1 MSVGN
6 SNLSWFRTAYYRA
19 SCYNTR
25 TIYLAWQ
32 RCLDLTDYAFMMT
45 IAGQPFLTDFQ
56 TQQLISQ
63 FQQKTALNV
72 SQINSQQVYVLSR
85 ELSGTEHKKALDLFG
100 INEGID
106 LAAPQDNQIQVI
118 VGPRFGTISPWASK
132 ATDIFNNCEI
142 AINRVER
149 VIVYTLTIDIEA
161 ADKKLPT
168 AAEQLLFDRMTQ
180 SLVYDLN
187 DVNNLFDDQQPAS
200 LNHIDVIGQG
210 RTALE
215 SANTEFG
222 FALSVEDID
231 YLMNAYVN
239 ELKRNPTDVELMMF
253 AQANS
258 EHCRHKIFNAEWK
271 VDGAVQPKSLFQMI
285 KNTYKANPQGILS
298 AYKDNA
304 AVMAGSE
311 GLRFYPV
318 PENATDANSVHPY
331 DFHQEEIDILM
342 KVETHNHPT
351 AIAPYA
357 GAATGAGGEIRDE
370 GATGRGGKPKAGL
383 TGFHVSH
390 LHIPELAEK
399 WEQSGQL
406 STQDYGTPD
415 RMATSLEIMTEAPLG
430 SANFSNEFGRPN
442 LCGYF
447 RSFQLDTSA
456 AKDGSEMRGYHKP
469 IMLAGGYGNIKR
481 NLIEKNAIQQG
492 DLLIVLG
499 GPAMQIGLGGG
510 AASSVDSG
518 SLDEGLDFASV
529 QRDNAEMER
538 RCQEVM
544 DRCWALAGNGQSGN
558 DVDASNNGK
567 DGNPIVS
574 LHDVGAGGLSNAMPE
589 LVNDHEMGAVLNLRK
604 IPSLEAGMSPMAIW
618 SNEAQERYVLAIRP
632 ESKDQFDAICT
643 RERCPYAILG
653 EATEIRQLVV
663 NDDLLAEQPVDM
675 PMQVLLGGT
684 PQMQRSFSRQENE
697 LPPLEL
703 NNFNL
708 AESIKDVLRHP
719 TVASKS
725 FLISIGDRSITGMVV
740 RDQYVGRY
748 QVPVA
753 DCAVTA
759 SGLLAIEGQPMS
771 GEAMSVGERTPVAL
785 ISPKASARLAVGEAI
800 TNIAGARISQ
810 LSDITMSANWMAAC
824 GEDAEDAALFDAVYT
839 VGEELCPALGIAI
852 PVGKDSLSMR
862 ANWTD
867 STDEGSTD
875 KSVVSPMSLVITA
888 FAPVIDVAK
897 TLTPELINGD
907 SAFYRIDLSKGKLRL
922 GGSILAQTA
931 SQLGNECPDL
941 TQPSDLVDF
950 FNFIQAGNAQGVIS
964 AYHDIGDGGLLATI
978 AEMQFT
984 SRQGIKLSLDDKN
997 LLGQLFSEELGAVI
1011 QVLPENVA
1019 ALMQLAE
1026 EFNVSDMLSLVGQ
1039 STEEDS
1045 LIIQT
1050 PLHMGDDTL
1059 RFSRSEL
1066 QQEWSQ
1072 VSYQIARRRDNPA
1085 CVQQE
1090 YDLIA
1095 DASHKGL
1102 IAAPNFDLNQKV
1114 EEPYLASRDTKP
1126 RVAILREQGVN
1137 GQIEMAAGF
1146 TQAGFEAVDVHMSDL
1161 LNGRINLRDFD
1172 GLVACGG
1179 FSYGDV
1185 LGAGSGW
1192 ANSILFHDELRMQ
1205 FVRFFARPDTF
1216 SLGVCNG
1223 CQMMAQLKDLIP
1235 GADNFPR
1242 FIANKSARFEARTV
1256 NVKIERTK
1264 SIFFKGMQ
1272 DSILPIAV
1280 AHGEGYA
1287 TLNTTEIDGM
1297 AKHGQLAM
1305 RFVDSQ
1311 GHPTETYPLNPN
1323 GSLGGVT
1330 GLCST
1335 DGRVTLMMP
1344 HPERNLKAYNHSWKP
1359 EAWDEDGAWMRMFR
1373 NARAW
1378 LR

>member
-1 MSVGN
+1 
-6 SNLSWFRTAYYRA
+6 
-19 SCYNTR
+19 
-25 TIYLAWQ
+25 
-32 RCLDLTDYAFMMT
+32 MMT
-45 IAGQPFLTDFQ
+45 IAGLSFLTDFQ

-63 FQQKTALNV
+63 FQQKTELNIT
-72 SQINSQQVYVLSR
+72 QISTQQVYVLPTTLNSDD
-85 ELSGTEHKKALDLFG
+85 EKKALDLLG
-100 INEGID
+100 LAEKGSIN
-106 LAAPQDNQIQVI
+106 APADNERQVI
-118 VGPRFGTISPWASK
+118 VSPRFGTISPWASK

-142 AINRVER
+142 DVSRIER
-149 VIVYTLTIDIEA
+149 VIVYTLSTEA
-161 ADKKLPT
+161 GSSLPSQLPA

-180 SLVYDLN
+180 SLVYDL
-187 DVNNLFDDQQPAS
+187 DATSKLFDDHAPAP
-200 LNHIDVIGQG
+200 LNHVDVMGEG
-210 RTALE
+210 RSALE
-215 SANTEFG
+215 SANTQFG
-222 FALSVEDID
+222 FALSGEDID

-239 ELKRNPTDVELMMF
+239 ELGRNPTDVELMMF

-258 EHCRHKIFNAEWK
+258 EHCRHKIFNAQWTI
-271 VDGAVQPKSLFQMI
+271 DGEVQPKSLFQMI
-285 KNTYKANPQGILS
+285 KNTHQNNPQGILS

-304 AVMAGSE
+304 AVMEGAE
-311 GLRFYPV
+311 GLRFYPLPTDFTDV
-318 PENATDANSVHPY
+318 NATHQY
-331 DFHQEEIDILM
+331 GFHQENIDILM

-357 GAATGAGGEIRDE
+357 GAATGSGGEIRDE
-370 GATGRGGKPKAGL
+370 GATGRGGKPKAGMA
-383 TGFHVSH
+383 GFHVSH
-390 LHIPELAEK
+390 LHIPELPEK
-399 WEQSGQL
+399 WEQSGAVN
-406 STQDYGTPD
+406 TKDYGKPE
-415 RMATSLEIMTEAPLG
+415 RMASSLEIMTEAPLG

-481 NLIEKNAIQQG
+481 NLIEKNAIAEG

-518 SLDEGLDFASV
+518 ELDEGLDFASV

-538 RCQEVM
+538 RCQEVI
-544 DRCWALAGNGQSGN
+544 DRCWALAGADKDGN
-558 DVDASNNGK
+558 DNADN
-567 DGNPIVS
+567 NPIVS
-574 LHDVGAGGLSNAMPE
+574 IHDVGAGGLSNAMPE
-589 LVNDHEMGAVLNLRK
+589 LVNDHDMGAHLNLRK
-604 IPSLEAGMSPMAIW
+604 VPSLEAGMSPMAIW

-632 ESKDQFDAICT
+632 QSREQFDAICA

-653 EATEIRQLVV
+653 EATEVRQLIV
-663 NDDLLAEQPVDM
+663 DDALLPEQPVDM

-684 PQMQRSFSRQENE
+684 PKMQRSFSRE
-697 LPPLEL
+697 
-703 NNFNL
+703 
-708 AESIKDVLRHP
+708 ESSHPALDLSDVDIKTAVTDVLRHP

-759 SGLLAIEGQPMS
+759 SALLGLDGQPMT

-800 TNIAGARISQ
+800 TNIAGASVRQ

-824 GEDAEDAALFDAVYT
+824 GDDTEDAALFDAVHAI
-839 VGEELCPALGIAI
+839 GEELCPALGIAI

-862 ANWTD
+862 ANWSD
-867 STDEGSTD
+867 DAGD

-888 FAPVIDVAK
+888 FAPVSDVSR
-897 TLTPELINGD
+897 TLTPELVNGD
-907 SAFYRIDLSKGKLRL
+907 SALYRLDLSKGQLRL
-922 GGSILAQTA
+922 GGSILAQTM
-931 SQLGNECPDL
+931 SQLGNDCPDL
-941 TQPSDLVDF
+941 AEASDLVNF
-950 FNFIQAGNAQGVIS
+950 FNFIQAGNAAGVIS
-964 AYHDIGDGGLLATI
+964 AYHDIGDGGLLASV

-984 SRQGIKLSLDDKN
+984 SRQGIKLSLTDDN

-1011 QVLPENVA
+1011 QVLPEHIDAVTALADKHNVT
-1019 ALMQLAE
+1019 
-1026 EFNVSDMLSLVGQ
+1026 DMLSLIGH
-1039 STEEDS
+1039 SCEGDR
-1045 LIIQT
+1045 LIIET
-1050 PLHMGDDTL
+1050 PTQQGDAALD
-1059 RFSRSEL
+1059 FARSEL
-1066 QQEWSQ
+1066 QQAWTQ
-1072 VSYQIARRRDNPA
+1072 VSYEIARRRDNPES
-1085 CVQQE
+1085 VQQE
-1090 YDLIA
+1090 FDLIS
-1095 DASHKGL
+1095 DTSHQGL
-1102 IAAPNFDLNQKV
+1102 IAAPNFELDKAI
-1114 EEPYLASRDTKP
+1114 EAPYLNSRTSRPK
-1126 RVAILREQGVN
+1126 VAILREQGVN
-1137 GQIEMAAGF
+1137 GQLEMAAGF

-1161 LNGRINLRDFD
+1161 LKGRVDLRDFD

-1205 FVRFFARPDTF
+1205 FVRFFARPETF

-1223 CQMMAQLKDLIP
+1223 CQMMSQLKDLIP

-1242 FIANKSARFEARTV
+1242 FIANKSARFEGRTV

-1264 SIFFKGMQ
+1264 SILLKGMQ

-1287 TLNTTEIDGM
+1287 TLNATDIDGM
-1297 AKHGQLAM
+1297 EKHGQLAM
-1305 RFVDSQ
+1305 RYVDSQ
-1311 GHPTETYPLNPN
+1311 GRPTETYPLNPN
-1323 GSLGGVT
+1323 GSIGGVT

-1335 DGRVTLMMP
+1335 DGRVTIMMP
-1344 HPERNLKAYNHSWKP
+1344 HPERNLRAYNHSWKP
-1359 EAWDEDGAWMRMFR
+1359 QEWDNDGAWMRMFR

>member
-1 MSVGN
+1 
-6 SNLSWFRTAYYRA
+6 
-19 SCYNTR
+19 
-25 TIYLAWQ
+25 
-32 RCLDLTDYAFMMT
+32 MMT

-63 FQQKTALNV
+63 FQQKTELNV
-72 SQINSQQVYVLSR
+72 SQIHTQQVYVLSR
-85 ELSGTEHKKALDLFG
+85 DLVGDEQKKALDLFG
-100 INEGID
+100 VHADIQ
-106 LAAPQDNQIQVI
+106 LAAPEANQVQVI

-142 AINRVER
+142 EIKRVER
-149 VIVYTLTIDIEA
+149 VIVYTLTIDA
-161 ADKKLPT
+161 KADGELSATNNKLPK

-187 DVNNLFDDQQPAS
+187 DVNKLFDDEQPAS
-200 LNHIDVIGQG
+200 LNRIDVIGQG
-210 RTALE
+210 QSALE
-215 SANTEFG
+215 NANKEFG
-222 FALSVEDID
+222 FALSSEDID

-258 EHCRHKIFNAEWK
+258 EHCRHKIFNAEWT

-304 AVMAGSE
+304 AVMAGAK
-311 GLRFYPV
+311 GLRYYPV
-318 PENATDANSVHPY
+318 PTDATDANSAHPY
-331 DFHQEEIDILM
+331 GFYQEEIDILM

-399 WEQSGQL
+399 WEQSGQV
-406 STQDYGTPD
+406 STKDYGTPD

-456 AKDGSEMRGYHKP
+456 AKDGSQMRGYHKP

-518 SLDEGLDFASV
+518 ELDEGLDFASV

-538 RCQEVM
+538 RCQEVI
-544 DRCWALAGNGQSGN
+544 DRCWALAGNEASGN
-558 DVDASNNGK
+558 DADASNTSNASK

-574 LHDVGAGGLSNAMPE
+574 IHDVGAGGLSNAMPE
-589 LVNDHEMGAVLNLRK
+589 LVDDHDMGAHLNLRK

-632 ESKDQFDAICT
+632 ESKDQFDAICA

-653 EATEIRQLVV
+653 VATEVRQLIV
-663 NDDLLAEQPVDM
+663 DDELLDAQPVDM

-684 PQMQRSFSRQENE
+684 PQMQRSFSRQEKE

-703 NNFNL
+703 NDFNL

-759 SGLLAIEGQPMS
+759 SGLLALDGQPMS

-800 TNIAGARISQ
+800 TNIAGARINQ

-824 GEDAEDAALFDAVYT
+824 GDDNEDAALFDAVHAI
-839 VGEELCPALGIAI
+839 GEELCPALGIAI

-867 STDEGSTD
+867 NVKDGSKD

-941 TQPSDLVDF
+941 EKPSDLIDF

-1039 STEEDS
+1039 SCEEDS

-1050 PLHMGDDTL
+1050 PTLMGDDTL
-1059 RFSRSEL
+1059 RFKRSEL

-1090 YDLIA
+1090 YDLIS
-1095 DASHKGL
+1095 DASHQGL

-1114 EEPYLASRDTKP
+1114 EEPYLASRESKP

-1137 GQIEMAAGF
+1137 GQTEMAAGF

-1161 LNGRINLRDFD
+1161 LEGRINLRDFD

-1235 GADNFPR
+1235 GAENFPR

-1256 NVKIERTK
+1256 NVKVERTK
-1264 SIFFKGMQ
+1264 SILFKGMQ

-1287 TLNTTEIDGM
+1287 TLDNTEIDGM

-1335 DGRVTLMMP
+1335 DGRVTIMMP
-1344 HPERNLKAYNHSWKP
+1344 HPERTLRAYNHSWKP

>member
-1 MSVGN
+1 
-6 SNLSWFRTAYYRA
+6 
-19 SCYNTR
+19 
-25 TIYLAWQ
+25 
-32 RCLDLTDYAFMMT
+32 MMT

-56 TQQLISQ
+56 TQQLINQ
-63 FQQKTALNV
+63 FAQKTDLNV
-72 SQINSQQVYVLSR
+72 TQISTQQVFVLSR
-85 ELSGTEHKKALDLFG
+85 ELLGEEQKKALDLLG
-100 INEGID
+100 VKEQTS
-106 LAAPQDNQIQVI
+106 LEAATERQIQVI
-118 VGPRFGTISPWASK
+118 VSPRFGTISPWASK
-132 ATDIFNNCEI
+132 ATDIFNNCELK
-142 AINRVER
+142 INRIER
-149 VIVYTLTIDIEA
+149 VIVYTLTLEGATED
-161 ADKKLPT
+161 KLPT
-168 AAEQLLFDRMTQ
+168 AAERLLYDRMTQ

-187 DVNNLFDDQQPAS
+187 DVNKLFDDEPPAS
-200 LNHIDVIGQG
+200 LNHIDVMGEG
-210 RTALE
+210 RSALE
-215 SANTEFG
+215 SANTQFG
-222 FALSVEDID
+222 FALSSDDID
-231 YLMNAYVN
+231 YLLHAYVN
-239 ELKRNPTDVELMMF
+239 ELQRNPTDVELMMF

-258 EHCRHKIFNAEWK
+258 EHCRHKIFNAEWTI
-271 VDGAVQPKSLFQMI
+271 DGEVQPKSLFQMI
-285 KNTYKANPQGILS
+285 KNTYQSNPEGILS

-304 AVMAGSE
+304 AVMAGAE
-311 GLRFYPV
+311 GMRYYPI
-318 PENATDANSVHPY
+318 PEDAENPNAAHPY
-331 DFHQEEIDILM
+331 GFHQEAIDILM

-399 WEQSGQL
+399 WEQSGQV
-406 STQDYGTPD
+406 STQDYGTPE

-481 NLIEKNAIQQG
+481 NLIEKNPIRAG

-518 SLDEGLDFASV
+518 ELDEGLDFASV

-538 RCQEVM
+538 RCQEVI
-544 DRCWALAGNGQSGN
+544 DRCWALAGN
-558 DVDASNNGK
+558 DAEVSNASQ

-574 LHDVGAGGLSNAMPE
+574 IHDVGAGGLSNAMPE
-589 LVNDHEMGAVLNLRK
+589 LVDDHDMGAVLNLRH

-632 ESKDQFDAICT
+632 ESKAQFDAICA

-653 EATEIRQLVV
+653 EATEVRELRV
-663 NDDLLAEQPVDM
+663 DDELLDDQPVDM

-684 PQMQRSFSRQENE
+684 PKMQRSFEVQANE
-697 LPPLEL
+697 LAPLVL
-703 NNFNL
+703 NDFDL
-708 AESIKDVLRHP
+708 SESVKDVLRHP

-753 DCAVTA
+753 DCAITA
-759 SGLLAIEGQPMS
+759 SGLIALDGQAMT
-771 GEAMSVGERTPVAL
+771 GEAMSIGERTPVAL
-785 ISPKASARLAVGEAI
+785 IDPKASARLAVGEAI
-800 TNIAGARISQ
+800 TNIAGARIAQ

-824 GEDAEDAALFDAVYT
+824 GDDTEDAALFDAVHT

-867 STDEGSTD
+867 DNDAKEDSQD

-888 FAPVIDVAK
+888 FAPVVDVAK

-907 SAFYRIDLSKGKLRL
+907 SAFYRLDLSRGKLRL

-941 TQPSDLVDF
+941 DKPSDLVDF
-950 FNFIQAGNAQGVIS
+950 FNFIQAGNEQGIIS

-984 SRQGIKLSLDDKN
+984 SRQGIKLSLSDDN

-1019 ALMQLAE
+1019 DLITLAE
-1026 EFNVSDMLSLVGQ
+1026 EHNVSDMLSLVGQ

-1050 PLHMGDDTL
+1050 PLHQGDKTL

-1066 QQEWSQ
+1066 QQQWSQ
-1072 VSYQIARRRDNPA
+1072 VSYQIAHRRDNPE

-1095 DASHKGL
+1095 DTNHKGL
-1102 IAAPNFDLNQKV
+1102 IAAPNFDLNQKI
-1114 EEPYLASRDTKP
+1114 ETPYLNSREDKP

-1137 GQIEMAAGF
+1137 GQLEMAAGF

-1161 LNGRINLRDFD
+1161 LEGRINLRDFD

-1192 ANSILFHDELRMQ
+1192 ANSIFFHDELRMQ
-1205 FVRFFARPDTF
+1205 FVRFFARPNTF

-1235 GADNFPR
+1235 GAENFPR
-1242 FIANKSARFEARTV
+1242 FIANESARFEARTV
-1256 NVKIERTK
+1256 NVKVERTK
-1264 SIFFKGMQ
+1264 SILFKGMQ

-1280 AHGEGYA
+1280 AHGEGLA
-1287 TLNTTEIDGM
+1287 TLNATEIDGM

-1305 RFVDSQ
+1305 RYVDSQ
-1311 GHPTETYPLNPN
+1311 GYPTETYPLNPN
-1323 GSLGGVT
+1323 GSVGGVT

-1335 DGRVTLMMP
+1335 DGRVTIMMP

-1359 EAWDEDGAWMRMFR
+1359 EQWDEDGAWMRMFR

>member
-1 MSVGN
+1 
-6 SNLSWFRTAYYRA
+6 
-19 SCYNTR
+19 
-25 TIYLAWQ
+25 
-32 RCLDLTDYAFMMT
+32 MMT

-63 FQQKTALNV
+63 FQQKTELNV
-72 SQINSQQVYVLSR
+72 SQIHTQQVYVLSR
-85 ELSGTEHKKALDLFG
+85 DLVGDEQKKALDLFG
-100 INEGID
+100 VHADIQ
-106 LAAPQDNQIQVI
+106 LAAPEDNQIQVI

-142 AINRVER
+142 EIKRVER
-149 VIVYTLTIDIEA
+149 VIVYTLTIDA
-161 ADKKLPT
+161 KADGELSATNNKLPK

-187 DVNNLFDDQQPAS
+187 DVNKLFDDEQPAS
-200 LNHIDVIGQG
+200 LNRIDVIGQG
-210 RTALE
+210 QSALE
-215 SANTEFG
+215 AANKEFG
-222 FALSVEDID
+222 FALSSEDID
-231 YLMNAYVN
+231 YLMNAYIN

-258 EHCRHKIFNAEWK
+258 EHCRHKIFNAQWT
-271 VDGAVQPKSLFQMI
+271 VDGEVQPKSLFQMI

-304 AVMAGSE
+304 AVMAGAK
-311 GLRFYPV
+311 GLRYYPV
-318 PENATDANSVHPY
+318 PTDATDVNSAHPY
-331 DFHQEEIDILM
+331 GFHKEEIDILM

-399 WEQSGQL
+399 WEQSGQV
-406 STQDYGTPD
+406 STKDYGTPD

-456 AKDGSEMRGYHKP
+456 AKDGSQMRGYHKP

-518 SLDEGLDFASV
+518 ELDEGLDFASV

-538 RCQEVM
+538 RCQEVI
-544 DRCWALAGNGQSGN
+544 DRCWALAGNEASGN
-558 DVDASNNGK
+558 DADASNTSNASK

-574 LHDVGAGGLSNAMPE
+574 IHDVGAGGLSNAMPE
-589 LVNDHEMGAVLNLRK
+589 LVDDHDMGAHLNLRK

-632 ESKDQFDAICT
+632 ESKDQFDAICA

-653 EATEIRQLVV
+653 VATEVRQLIV
-663 NDDLLAEQPVDM
+663 DDEMLDEQPVDM

-684 PQMQRSFSRQENE
+684 PQMQRSFSRQEKE

-759 SGLLAIEGQPMS
+759 SGLLALDGQPMS

-800 TNIAGARISQ
+800 TNIAGARINQ

-824 GEDAEDAALFDAVYT
+824 GDDNEDAALFDAVHAI
-839 VGEELCPALGIAI
+839 GEELCPALGIAI

-867 STDEGSTD
+867 SNNDGSTD

-941 TQPSDLVDF
+941 EKPSDLIDF

-1026 EFNVSDMLSLVGQ
+1026 EFNISDMLSLVGQ
-1039 STEEDS
+1039 SCEEDS

-1090 YDLIA
+1090 YDLIS
-1095 DASHKGL
+1095 DASHQGL

-1114 EEPYLASRDTKP
+1114 EEPYLASRESKP

-1137 GQIEMAAGF
+1137 GQTEMAAGF

-1161 LNGRINLRDFD
+1161 LEGRINLRDFD

-1235 GADNFPR
+1235 GAENFPR

-1256 NVKIERTK
+1256 NVKVERTK
-1264 SIFFKGMQ
+1264 SILFKGMQ

-1287 TLNTTEIDGM
+1287 TLDNTEIDGM

-1335 DGRVTLMMP
+1335 DGRVTIMMP
-1344 HPERNLKAYNHSWKP
+1344 HPERTLRAYNHSWKP

>member
-1 MSVGN
+1 
-6 SNLSWFRTAYYRA
+6 
-19 SCYNTR
+19 
-25 TIYLAWQ
+25 
-32 RCLDLTDYAFMMT
+32 MMT
-45 IAGQPFLTDFQ
+45 IAGQSFLTDFQ
-56 TQQLISQ
+56 TQQLINQ
-63 FQQKTALNV
+63 FAQKTDLNV
-72 SQINSQQVYVLSR
+72 THISTQQVFVLAR
-85 ELSGTEHKKALDLFG
+85 ALSGEEQKKALDLLDVPKGSQFHSPTTSQ
-100 INEGID
+100 
-106 LAAPQDNQIQVI
+106 LQVI
-118 VGPRFGTISPWASK
+118 VSPRFGTISPWASK
-132 ATDIFNNCEI
+132 ATDIFNNCELEI
-142 AINRVER
+142 SRVER
-149 VIVYTLTIDIEA
+149 VIVYTLTIDGNVSGE
-161 ADKKLPT
+161 LPKV
-168 AAEQLLFDRMTQ
+168 AEQLLYDRMTQ
-180 SLVYDLN
+180 SLVYDLGQ
-187 DVNNLFDDQQPAS
+187 VSKLFDDESPAP
-200 LNHIDVIGQG
+200 LNHIDVIGAG

-215 SANTEFG
+215 SANTTFG

-239 ELKRNPTDVELMMF
+239 ELGRNPTDVELMMF

-258 EHCRHKIFNAEWK
+258 EHCRHKIFNAEWT
-271 VDGAVQPKSLFQMI
+271 VDGEVQSKSLFQMI
-285 KNTYKANPQGILS
+285 KNTYQSNPQGILS

-304 AVMAGSE
+304 AVMAGAE
-311 GLRFYPV
+311 GVRFYPV
-318 PENATDANSVHPY
+318 PTDVMDINSAHPY
-331 DFHQEEIDILM
+331 GFHQEDIDILM

-399 WEQSGQL
+399 WEQSGQV
-406 STQDYGTPD
+406 STQEYGTPD
-415 RMATSLEIMTEAPLG
+415 RMATSLEIMTQAPLG

-518 SLDEGLDFASV
+518 ALDEGLDFASV

-544 DRCWALAGNGQSGN
+544 DRCWALAGN
-558 DVDASNNGK
+558 DVEVSNNSQ

-589 LVNDHEMGAVLNLRK
+589 LVNDHEMGAHLNLRK

-632 ESKDQFDAICT
+632 ESEAQFDAICA

-653 EATEIRQLVV
+653 TATDIRQLIV
-663 NDDLLAEQPVDM
+663 DDELLDAQPVDM

-684 PQMQRSFSRQENE
+684 PKMKRHFSRQENE

-703 NNFNL
+703 NDFDL
-708 AESIKDVLRHP
+708 AESITDVLRHP

-759 SGLLAIEGQPMS
+759 SGLLALDGQVMT

-800 TNIAGARISQ
+800 TNIAGARIAQ

-824 GEDAEDAALFDAVYT
+824 GDDAEDAALFDAVHAI
-839 VGEELCPALGIAI
+839 GEELCPALGIAI

-867 STDEGSTD
+867 DNAEQGVQD

-888 FAPVIDVAK
+888 FAPVVDVAK

-907 SAFYRIDLSKGKLRL
+907 SAFYRIDLSRGQLRL
-922 GGSILAQTA
+922 GGSILAQTQ
-931 SQLGNECPDL
+931 SQLGNDCPDL

-950 FNFIQAGNAQGVIS
+950 FNFIQAGNEQQVIS

-984 SRQGIKLSLDDKN
+984 SRQGIKLSLNDEN

-1026 EFNVSDMLSLVGQ
+1026 ECNVSDMLSLVGQ
-1039 STEEDS
+1039 STEDDS

-1050 PLHMGDDTL
+1050 PLHQGDKTL
-1059 RFSRSEL
+1059 SFSRAEL
-1066 QQEWSQ
+1066 QQQWTQ
-1072 VSYQIARRRDNPA
+1072 VSYQIARRRDNPE

-1090 YDLIA
+1090 YDLIS
-1095 DASHKGL
+1095 DDSHKGL
-1102 IAAPNFDLNQKV
+1102 TAAPNFDLNQKV
-1114 EEPYLASRDTKP
+1114 EAPYLNSREDKP
-1126 RVAILREQGVN
+1126 KVAILREQGVN
-1137 GQIEMAAGF
+1137 GQTEMAAGF
-1146 TQAGFEAVDVHMSDL
+1146 NQAGFEAVDVHMSDL
-1161 LNGRINLRDFD
+1161 LEGRINLRDFD

-1205 FVRFFARPDTF
+1205 FVRFFARPNTF
-1216 SLGVCNG
+1216 ALGVCNG

-1235 GADNFPR
+1235 GAENFPR

-1256 NVKIERTK
+1256 NVKVERTK
-1264 SIFFKGMQ
+1264 SILFKGMQ
-1272 DSILPIAV
+1272 DSILPIAI

-1287 TLNTTEIDGM
+1287 TLNAIEIDGM
-1297 AKHGQLAM
+1297 EKHGQLAM
-1305 RFVDSQ
+1305 RYVDSQ

-1323 GSLGGVT
+1323 GSVSGVT

-1335 DGRVTLMMP
+1335 DGRVTIMMP

-1359 EAWDEDGAWMRMFR
+1359 EQWDEDGAWMRMFR

>member
-1 MSVGN
+1 
-6 SNLSWFRTAYYRA
+6 
-19 SCYNTR
+19 
-25 TIYLAWQ
+25 
-32 RCLDLTDYAFMMT
+32 MMT

-56 TQQLISQ
+56 TQQLINQ
-63 FQQKTALNV
+63 FAQKTDLNV
-72 SQINSQQVYVLSR
+72 TQISTQQVFVLSR
-85 ELSGTEHKKALDLFG
+85 ELLGEEQKKALDLLG
-100 INEGID
+100 VKEQTS
-106 LAAPQDNQIQVI
+106 LEAATERQIQVI
-118 VGPRFGTISPWASK
+118 VSPRFGTISPWASK
-132 ATDIFNNCEI
+132 ATDIFNNCELK
-142 AINRVER
+142 INRIER
-149 VIVYTLTIDIEA
+149 VIVYTLTLEGATED
-161 ADKKLPT
+161 KLPT
-168 AAEQLLFDRMTQ
+168 AAERLLYDRMTQ

-187 DVNNLFDDQQPAS
+187 DVNKLFDDEPPAS
-200 LNHIDVIGQG
+200 LNHIDVMGAG
-210 RTALE
+210 RSALE
-215 SANTEFG
+215 SANTTFG
-222 FALSVEDID
+222 FALSSDDID
-231 YLMNAYVN
+231 YLMHAYVN
-239 ELKRNPTDVELMMF
+239 DLQRNPTDVELMMF

-258 EHCRHKIFNAEWK
+258 EHCRHKIFNAEWTAN
-271 VDGAVQPKSLFQMI
+271 GEVQPKSLFQMI
-285 KNTYKANPQGILS
+285 KNTYQSNPEGILS

-304 AVMAGSE
+304 AVMAGAE
-311 GLRFYPV
+311 GMRYYPI
-318 PENATDANSVHPY
+318 PEDAENPNAAHPY
-331 DFHQEEIDILM
+331 GFHQEAIDILM

-390 LHIPELAEK
+390 LHVPDLAEK
-399 WEQSGQL
+399 WEQSGQV
-406 STQDYGTPD
+406 STQDYGTPE

-481 NLIEKNAIQQG
+481 NLIEKNPIREG

-518 SLDEGLDFASV
+518 ELDEGLDFASV

-538 RCQEVM
+538 RCQEVI
-544 DRCWALAGNGQSGN
+544 DRCWALAGN
-558 DVDASNNGK
+558 DAEVSNASQ

-574 LHDVGAGGLSNAMPE
+574 IHDVGAGGLSNAMPE
-589 LVNDHEMGAVLNLRK
+589 LVDDHDMGAVLNLRH

-632 ESKDQFDAICT
+632 ESKAQFDAICA

-653 EATEIRQLVV
+653 EATEVRQLRV
-663 NDDLLAEQPVDM
+663 DDELLDDQPVDM

-684 PQMQRSFSRQENE
+684 PKMQRSFEVQANE
-697 LPPLEL
+697 LAPLVL
-703 NNFNL
+703 NDFDL
-708 AESIKDVLRHP
+708 SESVKDVLRHP

-753 DCAVTA
+753 DCAITA
-759 SGLLAIEGQPMS
+759 SGLITLDGQAMT
-771 GEAMSVGERTPVAL
+771 GEAMSIGERTPVAL
-785 ISPKASARLAVGEAI
+785 IDPKASARLAVGEAI

-824 GEDAEDAALFDAVYT
+824 GDDAEDAALFDAVHT

-867 STDEGSTD
+867 DNDAKEDSQD

-888 FAPVIDVAK
+888 FAPVVDVAK

-907 SAFYRIDLSKGKLRL
+907 SAFYRLDLSRGKLRL

-941 TQPSDLVDF
+941 DKPSDLIDF
-950 FNFIQAGNAQGVIS
+950 FNFIQAGNEQGIIS

-984 SRQGIKLSLDDKN
+984 SRQGIKLSLSDDN

-1050 PLHMGDDTL
+1050 PLHQGDKTL
-1059 RFSRSEL
+1059 SFSRIEL

-1072 VSYQIARRRDNPA
+1072 VSYQIARLRDNPE

-1095 DASHKGL
+1095 DTNHKGL
-1102 IAAPNFDLNQKV
+1102 IAAPNFDLNQKI
-1114 EEPYLASRDTKP
+1114 ETPYLNSREDKP

-1137 GQIEMAAGF
+1137 GQLEMAAGF

-1161 LNGRINLRDFD
+1161 LEGRINLRDFD

-1205 FVRFFARPDTF
+1205 FVRFFARPSTF

-1235 GADNFPR
+1235 GAENFPR
-1242 FIANKSARFEARTV
+1242 FVANKSARFEARTV

-1264 SIFFKGMQ
+1264 SILFKGMQ

-1280 AHGEGYA
+1280 AHGEGLA
-1287 TLNTTEIDGM
+1287 TLNATEIDGM

-1305 RFVDSQ
+1305 RYVDSQ

-1323 GSLGGVT
+1323 GSVGGVT

-1335 DGRVTLMMP
+1335 DGRVTIMMP

-1359 EAWDEDGAWMRMFR
+1359 EQWDEDGAWMRMFR

>member
-1 MSVGN
+1 
-6 SNLSWFRTAYYRA
+6 
-19 SCYNTR
+19 
-25 TIYLAWQ
+25 
-32 RCLDLTDYAFMMT
+32 MMT

-63 FQQKTALNV
+63 FQQKTELNV
-72 SQINSQQVYVLSR
+72 SQIHTQQVYVLSR
-85 ELSGTEHKKALDLFG
+85 KLVDEEAQKARDLLGVTAGTELV
-100 INEGID
+100 
-106 LAAPQDNQIQVI
+106 APEDNQIQVI

-132 ATDIFNNCEI
+132 ATDIFNNCDI
-142 AINRVER
+142 ALNRAER
-149 VIVYTLTIDIEA
+149 VVVYTLTVAGGTTGTDG
-161 ADKKLPT
+161 KLPA

-187 DVNNLFDDQQPAS
+187 DVSKLFDDEPPAA
-200 LNHIDVIGQG
+200 LNRIDVMGEG
-210 RTALE
+210 RSALE

-222 FALSVEDID
+222 FALSSEDID

-239 ELKRNPTDVELMMF
+239 ELQRNPTDVELMMF

-258 EHCRHKIFNAEWK
+258 EHCRHKIFNAEWTI
-271 VDGAVQPKSLFQMI
+271 DGEVQPKSLFQMI
-285 KNTYKANPQGILS
+285 KNTYQSNPQGILS

-304 AVMAGSE
+304 AVMAGAE
-311 GLRFYPV
+311 GLRYYPI
-318 PENATDANSVHPY
+318 PTDAMDANSIHPY
-331 DFHQEEIDILM
+331 AFHQEAIDILM

-390 LHIPELAEK
+390 LHIPEMPEK

-481 NLIEKNAIQQG
+481 KLIEKNAIKKG

-518 SLDEGLDFASV
+518 ELDEGLDFASV

-538 RCQEVM
+538 RCQEVI
-544 DRCWALAGNGQSGN
+544 DRCWALAGN
-558 DVDASNNGK
+558 DIDASNDSQ

-574 LHDVGAGGLSNAMPE
+574 IHDVGAGGLSNAMPE
-589 LVNDHEMGAVLNLRK
+589 LVDDHDMGAHLNLRK

-632 ESKDQFDAICT
+632 ESRAQFDAICA

-653 EATEIRQLVV
+653 AATDIRQLVV
-663 NDDLLAEQPVDM
+663 DDELLDEQPVDM

-684 PQMQRSFSRQENE
+684 PKMQRSFERQETE
-697 LPPLEL
+697 LSALDL
-703 NNFNL
+703 ADINL
-708 AESIKDVLRHP
+708 TESIKDVLRHP

-759 SGLLAIEGQPMS
+759 SGLVALDGQPMT

-785 ISPKASARLAVGEAI
+785 INPKASARLAVGEAI
-800 TNIAGARISQ
+800 TNIAGARIAQ

-824 GEDAEDAALFDAVYT
+824 GDEAEDAVLFDAVHA

-867 STDEGSTD
+867 NDEGENQD
-875 KSVVSPMSLVITA
+875 KSVVSPMSLVVTA
-888 FAPVIDVAK
+888 FAPVADVAK

-941 TQPSDLVDF
+941 EKPSDLIDF

-984 SRQGIKLSLDDKN
+984 SRQGVKLSLADDN

-1050 PLHMGDDTL
+1050 PALMGDDTL

-1090 YDLIA
+1090 YDLIS
-1095 DASHKGL
+1095 DASHQGL
-1102 IAAPNFDLNQKV
+1102 IAAPNFDLNQKI
-1114 EEPYLASRDTKP
+1114 EEPYLNSRDTKP

-1137 GQIEMAAGF
+1137 GQTEMAAGF

-1161 LNGRINLRDFD
+1161 LEGRINLRDFD

-1235 GADNFPR
+1235 GAENFPR
-1242 FIANKSARFEARTV
+1242 FIANRSARFEARTV
-1256 NVKIERTK
+1256 NVKVERTK
-1264 SIFFKGMQ
+1264 SILFKGMQ

-1287 TLNTTEIDGM
+1287 TLDNTEIDGM

-1305 RFVDSQ
+1305 RYVDSQ

-1335 DGRVTLMMP
+1335 DGRVTIMMP

-1359 EAWDEDGAWMRMFR
+1359 EEWDDDGAWMRMFR

>member
-1 MSVGN
+1 
-6 SNLSWFRTAYYRA
+6 
-19 SCYNTR
+19 
-25 TIYLAWQ
+25 
-32 RCLDLTDYAFMMT
+32 MMT

-63 FQQKTALNV
+63 FQQKTELNV
-72 SQINSQQVYVLSR
+72 SQIHTQQVYVLSR
-85 ELSGTEHKKALDLFG
+85 DLVGDEHKKALDLFG
-100 INEGID
+100 VHADIQ
-106 LAAPQDNQIQVI
+106 LAAPEANQVQVI

-132 ATDIFNNCEI
+132 ATDIFNNCDIEI
-142 AINRVER
+142 KRVER
-149 VIVYTLTIDIEA
+149 VIVYTLTIDA
-161 ADKKLPT
+161 KADGDVGAPNNKLPK

-187 DVNNLFDDQQPAS
+187 DVNKLFDDEQPAA
-200 LNHIDVIGQG
+200 LNRIDVIGQG
-210 RTALE
+210 QSALE
-215 SANTEFG
+215 AANKEFG
-222 FALSVEDID
+222 FALSSEDVD

-258 EHCRHKIFNAEWK
+258 EHCRHKIFNAEWT

-304 AVMAGSE
+304 AVMAGAK
-311 GLRFYPV
+311 GLRYYPV
-318 PENATDANSVHPY
+318 PTDAMDANSAHLY

-399 WEQSGQL
+399 WEQSGQV
-406 STQDYGTPD
+406 STQNYGTPD

-518 SLDEGLDFASV
+518 ELDEGLDFASV

-538 RCQEVM
+538 RCQEVI

-558 DVDASNNGK
+558 DIDASSNSK

-589 LVNDHEMGAVLNLRK
+589 LVNDHEMGAHLNLRK

-632 ESKDQFDAICT
+632 ESKAQFDAICA

-653 EATEIRQLVV
+653 EATEIRQLIV
-663 NDDLLAEQPVDM
+663 DDELLDEQPVDM

-684 PQMQRSFSRQENE
+684 PQMQRSFSRQDNE

-703 NNFNL
+703 NDFNL

-759 SGLLAIEGQPMS
+759 SGLIALDGQPMS

-800 TNIAGARISQ
+800 TNIAGARIAQ

-824 GEDAEDAALFDAVYT
+824 GDDNEDAALFDAVYT

-867 STDEGSTD
+867 SNKDGSTD

-888 FAPVIDVAK
+888 FAPVVDVAK

-941 TQPSDLVDF
+941 DKPSDLIDF

-1039 STEEDS
+1039 SCEEDS

-1050 PLHMGDDTL
+1050 PLHMGDATL

-1090 YDLIA
+1090 YDLIS
-1095 DASHKGL
+1095 DASHQGL

-1114 EEPYLASRDTKP
+1114 EEPYLNSRADSDNSKP

-1137 GQIEMAAGF
+1137 GQTEMAAGF

-1161 LNGRINLRDFD
+1161 LEGRINLRDFD

-1235 GADNFPR
+1235 GAENFPR

-1256 NVKIERTK
+1256 NVKVERTK
-1264 SIFFKGMQ
+1264 SILFKGMQ

-1287 TLNTTEIDGM
+1287 TLDNTEIDGM

-1305 RFVDSQ
+1305 RYVDSQ

-1335 DGRVTLMMP
+1335 DGRVTIMMP
-1344 HPERNLKAYNHSWKP
+1344 HPERTLRAYNHSWKP
-1359 EAWDEDGAWMRMFR
+1359 EEWDEDGAWMRMFR

>member
-1 MSVGN
+1 
-6 SNLSWFRTAYYRA
+6 
-19 SCYNTR
+19 
-25 TIYLAWQ
+25 
-32 RCLDLTDYAFMMT
+32 MMT

-56 TQQLISQ
+56 TQQLINQ
-63 FQQKTALNV
+63 FAQKTDLNV
-72 SQINSQQVYVLSR
+72 TQISTQQVFVLSR
-85 ELSGTEHKKALDLFG
+85 ELLGEEQKKALDLLG
-100 INEGID
+100 VKEQTS
-106 LAAPQDNQIQVI
+106 LEAATERQIQVI
-118 VGPRFGTISPWASK
+118 VSPRFGTISPWASK
-132 ATDIFNNCEI
+132 ATDIFNNCELK
-142 AINRVER
+142 INRIER
-149 VIVYTLTIDIEA
+149 VIVYTLTLEGATED
-161 ADKKLPT
+161 KLPT
-168 AAEQLLFDRMTQ
+168 AAERLLYDRMTQ

-187 DVNNLFDDQQPAS
+187 DVNKLFDDEPPAS
-200 LNHIDVIGQG
+200 LNHIDVMGAG
-210 RTALE
+210 RSALE
-215 SANTEFG
+215 SANTTFG
-222 FALSVEDID
+222 FALSSDDID
-231 YLMNAYVN
+231 YLMHAYVN
-239 ELKRNPTDVELMMF
+239 DLQRNPTDVELMMF

-258 EHCRHKIFNAEWK
+258 EHCRHKIFNAEWTAN
-271 VDGAVQPKSLFQMI
+271 GEVQPKSLFQMI
-285 KNTYKANPQGILS
+285 KNTYQSNPEGILS

-304 AVMAGSE
+304 AVMAGAE
-311 GLRFYPV
+311 GMRYYPI
-318 PENATDANSVHPY
+318 PEDAKNPNAAHPY
-331 DFHQEEIDILM
+331 GFHQEAIDILM

-399 WEQSGQL
+399 WEQSGQV
-406 STQDYGTPD
+406 STQDYGTPE

-481 NLIEKNAIQQG
+481 NLIEKNPIREG

-518 SLDEGLDFASV
+518 ELDEGLDFASV

-538 RCQEVM
+538 RCQEVI
-544 DRCWALAGNGQSGN
+544 DRCWALAGN
-558 DVDASNNGK
+558 DAEVSNASQ

-574 LHDVGAGGLSNAMPE
+574 IHDVGAGGLSNAMPE
-589 LVNDHEMGAVLNLRK
+589 LVDDHDMGAVLNLRH

-632 ESKDQFDAICT
+632 ESKAQFDAICA

-653 EATEIRQLVV
+653 EATEVRELRV
-663 NDDLLAEQPVDM
+663 DDELLDDQPVDM

-684 PQMQRSFSRQENE
+684 PKMQRSFEVQADE
-697 LPPLEL
+697 LAPLVL
-703 NNFNL
+703 NDFDL
-708 AESIKDVLRHP
+708 SESVKDVLRHP

-753 DCAVTA
+753 DCAITA
-759 SGLLAIEGQPMS
+759 SGLITLDGQAMT
-771 GEAMSVGERTPVAL
+771 GEAMSIGERTPVAL
-785 ISPKASARLAVGEAI
+785 IDPKASARLAVGEAI

-824 GEDAEDAALFDAVYT
+824 GDDAEDAALFDAVHT

-867 STDEGSTD
+867 DNDAKEDSQD

-888 FAPVIDVAK
+888 FAPVVDVAK

-907 SAFYRIDLSKGKLRL
+907 SAFYRLDLSRGKLRL

-941 TQPSDLVDF
+941 DKPSDLVDF
-950 FNFIQAGNAQGVIS
+950 FNFVQAGNEQGIIS

-984 SRQGIKLSLDDKN
+984 SRQGIKLSLSDDN

-1011 QVLPENVA
+1011 QVLPEDVA
-1019 ALMQLAE
+1019 ALVALADE
-1026 EFNVSDMLSLVGQ
+1026 YNISDMLSLVGQ

-1050 PLHMGDDTL
+1050 PLHQGDKTL
-1059 RFSRSEL
+1059 SFKRSEL

-1072 VSYQIARRRDNPA
+1072 VSYQIARRRDNPE

-1095 DASHKGL
+1095 DTNHKGL
-1102 IAAPNFDLNQKV
+1102 IAAPNFDLNQKI
-1114 EEPYLASRDTKP
+1114 ETPYLNSRADSDNSKP

-1137 GQIEMAAGF
+1137 GQLEMAAGF

-1161 LNGRINLRDFD
+1161 LEGRINLRDFD

-1192 ANSILFHDELRMQ
+1192 ANSIFFHDELRMQ
-1205 FVRFFARPDTF
+1205 FVRFFARPNTF

-1235 GADNFPR
+1235 GAENFPR
-1242 FIANKSARFEARTV
+1242 FIANESARFEARTV

-1264 SIFFKGMQ
+1264 SILFKGMQ

-1280 AHGEGYA
+1280 AHGEGLA
-1287 TLNTTEIDGM
+1287 TLNATEIDGM

-1305 RFVDSQ
+1305 RYVDSQ
-1311 GHPTETYPLNPN
+1311 GYPTETYPLNPN
-1323 GSLGGVT
+1323 GSVGGVT

-1335 DGRVTLMMP
+1335 DGRVTIMMP

-1359 EAWDEDGAWMRMFR
+1359 EQWDEDGAWMRMFR

>member
-1 MSVGN
+1 
-6 SNLSWFRTAYYRA
+6 
-19 SCYNTR
+19 
-25 TIYLAWQ
+25 
-32 RCLDLTDYAFMMT
+32 MMT

-56 TQQLISQ
+56 TQQLINQ
-63 FQQKTALNV
+63 FAQKTDLNV
-72 SQINSQQVYVLSR
+72 TQISTQQVFVLSR
-85 ELSGTEHKKALDLFG
+85 ELLGEEQKKALDLLG
-100 INEGID
+100 VKEQTS
-106 LAAPQDNQIQVI
+106 LEAATERQNQVI
-118 VGPRFGTISPWASK
+118 VSPRFGTISPWASK
-132 ATDIFNNCEI
+132 ATDIFNNCELK
-142 AINRVER
+142 INRIER
-149 VIVYTLTIDIEA
+149 VIVYTLTLEGATED
-161 ADKKLPT
+161 KLPT
-168 AAEQLLFDRMTQ
+168 AAERLLYDRMTQ

-187 DVNNLFDDQQPAS
+187 DVNKLFDDEPPAS
-200 LNHIDVIGQG
+200 LNHIDVMGAG
-210 RTALE
+210 RSALE
-215 SANTEFG
+215 SANTTFG
-222 FALSVEDID
+222 FALSSDDID
-231 YLMNAYVN
+231 YLMHAYVN
-239 ELKRNPTDVELMMF
+239 DLQRNPTDVELMMF

-258 EHCRHKIFNAEWK
+258 EHCRHKIFNAEWTI
-271 VDGAVQPKSLFQMI
+271 DGEVQPKSLFQMI
-285 KNTYKANPQGILS
+285 KNTYQSNPEGILS

-304 AVMAGSE
+304 AVMAGAE
-311 GLRFYPV
+311 GMRYYPI
-318 PENATDANSVHPY
+318 PEDAKNPNAAHPY
-331 DFHQEEIDILM
+331 GFHQEAIDILM

-399 WEQSGQL
+399 WEQSGQV
-406 STQDYGTPD
+406 STQDYGTPE

-481 NLIEKNAIQQG
+481 NLIEKNPIREG

-518 SLDEGLDFASV
+518 ELDEGLDFASV

-538 RCQEVM
+538 RCQEVI
-544 DRCWALAGNGQSGN
+544 DRCWALAGNDAEVSN
-558 DVDASNNGK
+558 DSQ

-574 LHDVGAGGLSNAMPE
+574 IHDVGAGGLSNAMPE
-589 LVNDHEMGAVLNLRK
+589 LVDDHDMGAVLNLRH

-632 ESKDQFDAICT
+632 ESKAQFDAICA

-653 EATEIRQLVV
+653 EATEVRELRV
-663 NDDLLAEQPVDM
+663 DDELLDDQPVDM

-684 PQMQRSFSRQENE
+684 PKMQRSFEVQANE
-697 LPPLEL
+697 LAPLVL
-703 NNFNL
+703 NDFDL
-708 AESIKDVLRHP
+708 SESVKDVLRHP

-725 FLISIGDRSITGMVV
+725 FLVSIGDRSITGMVV

-753 DCAVTA
+753 DCAITA
-759 SGLLAIEGQPMS
+759 SGLITLDGQAMT
-771 GEAMSVGERTPVAL
+771 GEAMSIGERTPVAL
-785 ISPKASARLAVGEAI
+785 IDPKASARLAVGEAI
-800 TNIAGARISQ
+800 TNIAGARIAQ

-824 GEDAEDAALFDAVYT
+824 GDDAEDAALFDAVHT

-867 STDEGSTD
+867 DNDAKEDSQD

-888 FAPVIDVAK
+888 FAPVVDVAK

-907 SAFYRIDLSKGKLRL
+907 SAFYRLDLSRGKLRL

-941 TQPSDLVDF
+941 DKPSDLIDF
-950 FNFIQAGNAQGVIS
+950 FNFIQAGNEQGIIS

-984 SRQGIKLSLDDKN
+984 SRQGIKLSLSDDN

-1019 ALMQLAE
+1019 DLITLAE
-1026 EFNVSDMLSLVGQ
+1026 EHNVSDMLSLVGQ
-1039 STEEDS
+1039 SSEEDS

-1050 PLHMGDDTL
+1050 PLHQGDKTL

-1066 QQEWSQ
+1066 QQQWSQ
-1072 VSYQIARRRDNPA
+1072 VSYQIARRRDNPE

-1095 DASHKGL
+1095 DTNHKGL
-1102 IAAPNFDLNQKV
+1102 IAAPNFDLNQKI
-1114 EEPYLASRDTKP
+1114 ETPYLNSREDKP

-1137 GQIEMAAGF
+1137 GQLEMAAGF

-1161 LNGRINLRDFD
+1161 LEGRINLRDFD

-1205 FVRFFARPDTF
+1205 FVRFFARPNTF

-1235 GADNFPR
+1235 GAENFPR
-1242 FIANKSARFEARTV
+1242 FIANESARFEARTV
-1256 NVKIERTK
+1256 NVKVERTK
-1264 SIFFKGMQ
+1264 SILFKGMQ

-1280 AHGEGYA
+1280 AHGEGLA
-1287 TLNTTEIDGM
+1287 TLNATEIDGM

-1305 RFVDSQ
+1305 RYVDSQ
-1311 GHPTETYPLNPN
+1311 GYPTETYPLNPN
-1323 GSLGGVT
+1323 GSVGGVT

-1335 DGRVTLMMP
+1335 DGRVTIMMP

-1359 EAWDEDGAWMRMFR
+1359 EQWDEDGAWMRMFR

>member
-1 MSVGN
+1 
-6 SNLSWFRTAYYRA
+6 
-19 SCYNTR
+19 
-25 TIYLAWQ
+25 
-32 RCLDLTDYAFMMT
+32 MMT

-56 TQQLISQ
+56 TQQLITQ
-63 FQQKTALNV
+63 FAQKTDLNV
-72 SQINSQQVYVLSR
+72 TQIDTQQVYVLSR
-85 ELSGTEHKKALDLFG
+85 ELNADEHQKALDLLGVKSETSF
-100 INEGID
+100 NSAKD
-106 LAAPQDNQIQVI
+106 QQIQV
-118 VGPRFGTISPWASK
+118 VVSPRFGTISPWASK
-132 ATDIFNNCEI
+132 ATDIFNNCELK
-142 AINRVER
+142 INRIER
-149 VIVYTLTIDIEA
+149 VIVYTLTLEGSA
-161 ADKKLPT
+161 QEKLSS
-168 AAEQLLFDRMTQ
+168 AAERLLFDRMTQ
-180 SLVYDLN
+180 SLVYDLAK
-187 DVNNLFDDQQPAS
+187 VSQLFDDEPPAT

-210 RTALE
+210 QSALE
-215 SANTEFG
+215 SANTQFG
-222 FALSVEDID
+222 FALSSEDID

-239 ELKRNPTDVELMMF
+239 ELGRNPTDVELMMF

-258 EHCRHKIFNAEWK
+258 EHCRHKIFNAEWT
-271 VDGAVQPKSLFQMI
+271 VDGKVKPKSLFQMI
-285 KNTYKANPQGILS
+285 KNTYQASPEGILS

-304 AVMAGSE
+304 AVMAGAE
-311 GLRFYPV
+311 GMRFYPI
-318 PENATDANSVHPY
+318 PTDPQDPNSAHPY
-331 DFHQEEIDILM
+331 DFHQEAIDILM

-390 LHIPELAEK
+390 LHIPDMPEK
-399 WEQSGQL
+399 WEQSGQV
-406 STQDYGTPD
+406 STQDYGTPE
-415 RMATSLEIMTEAPLG
+415 RMATSLEIMTQAPLG

-447 RSFQLDTSA
+447 RSFQLDMSE

-481 NLIEKNAIQQG
+481 NLIEKNPIREG

-518 SLDEGLDFASV
+518 ALDEGLDFASV

-538 RCQEVM
+538 RCQEVI
-544 DRCWALAGNGQSGN
+544 DRCWALAGNDIEISN
-558 DVDASNNGK
+558 DSA

-589 LVNDHEMGAVLNLRK
+589 LVNDHEMGAVLNLRH

-632 ESKDQFDAICT
+632 ESKAQFDAICT

-653 EATEIRQLVV
+653 TATRVRQLNVSDELL
-663 NDDLLAEQPVDM
+663 DDQPVDM

-684 PQMQRSFSRQENE
+684 PKMQRSFEVQANE

-703 NNFNL
+703 NNFDL
-708 AESIKDVLRHP
+708 AQSIKDVLRHP

-759 SGLLAIEGQPMS
+759 SGLIALDGQAMT
-771 GEAMSVGERTPVAL
+771 GEAMSIGERTPVAL
-785 ISPKASARLAVGEAI
+785 IDPKASARLAVGEAI
-800 TNIAGARISQ
+800 TNIAGARIAQ

-824 GEDAEDAALFDAVYT
+824 GDDAEDAALFDAVYT

-867 STDEGSTD
+867 DSDAKQDSQD

-888 FAPVIDVAK
+888 FAPVVDVAK

-922 GGSILAQTA
+922 GGSILAQTH
-931 SQLGNECPDL
+931 SQLGNDCPDL
-941 TQPSDLVDF
+941 DKPSDLVDL
-950 FNFIQAGNAQGVIS
+950 FNFIQAGNAQDVIS

-984 SRQGIKLSLDDKN
+984 SRQGIKLSLTDDN

-1011 QVLPENVA
+1011 QVMPENVA

-1050 PLHMGDDTL
+1050 PLHQGDKTL
-1059 RFSRSEL
+1059 SFSRSEL
-1066 QQEWSQ
+1066 QQQWSQ
-1072 VSYQIARRRDNPA
+1072 VSYQIARRRDNPD

-1095 DASHKGL
+1095 DTNHKGL

-1114 EEPYLASRDTKP
+1114 EEPYLASREEKP
-1126 RVAILREQGVN
+1126 KVAILREQGVN
-1137 GQIEMAAGF
+1137 GQTEMAAGF
-1146 TQAGFEAVDVHMSDL
+1146 TRAGFEAIDVHMSDL
-1161 LNGRINLRDFD
+1161 LEGRINLRDFD

-1205 FVRFFARPDTF
+1205 FVRFFARPNTF

-1235 GADNFPR
+1235 GAENFPR

-1256 NVKIERTK
+1256 NVKVERTK
-1264 SIFFKGMQ
+1264 SILFKGMQ

-1280 AHGEGYA
+1280 AHGEGFA
-1287 TLNTTEIDGM
+1287 TLNATEIDGM

-1305 RFVDSQ
+1305 RYVDSQ

-1323 GSLGGVT
+1323 GSVGGVT

-1335 DGRVTLMMP
+1335 DGRVTIMMP

-1359 EAWDEDGAWMRMFR
+1359 EQWIEDGAWMRMFR

>member
-1 MSVGN
+1 
-6 SNLSWFRTAYYRA
+6 
-19 SCYNTR
+19 
-25 TIYLAWQ
+25 
-32 RCLDLTDYAFMMT
+32 MMT

-56 TQQLISQ
+56 SQQLITQ
-63 FQQKTALNV
+63 LTQKTDLNV
-72 SQINSQQVYVLSR
+72 SQISTQQVYVLSR
-85 ELSGTEHKKALDLFG
+85 ELSNDEYNKALALFG
-100 INEGID
+100 LKD
-106 LAAPQDNQIQVI
+106 SALHQSAQANQLQVI
-118 VGPRFGTISPWASK
+118 VSPRFGTISPWASK

-142 AINRVER
+142 KISRVER
-149 VIVYTLTIDIEA
+149 VIVYTLTIEGDVGA
-161 ADKKLPT
+161 KLPV
-168 AAEQLLFDRMTQ
+168 AAEQLLFDKMTQ
-180 SLVYDLN
+180 SLVYNLDK
-187 DVNNLFDDQQPAS
+187 VSHLFDDGAPTT
-200 LNHIDVIGQG
+200 LNHIDVVGAS
-210 RTALE
+210 RAALE

-258 EHCRHKIFNAEWK
+258 EHCRHKIFNAKWTI
-271 VDGAVQPKSLFQMI
+271 DGEVQAKSLFQMI
-285 KNTYKANPQGILS
+285 KNTYQVSPQGILS

-304 AVMAGSE
+304 AVMAGAA
-311 GLRFYPV
+311 GWRFYPT
-318 PENATDANSVHPY
+318 PTDAQDSTSAHLYN
-331 DFHQEEIDILM
+331 FHQEDIDILM

-399 WEQSGQL
+399 WEQSGQV
-406 STQDYGTPD
+406 STQDYGTPE

-481 NLIEKNAIQQG
+481 NLIEKNSIQQG

-544 DRCWALAGNGQSGN
+544 DRCWALAGNDI
-558 DVDASNNGK
+558 DVSNGGK

-589 LVNDHEMGAVLNLRK
+589 LVNDHEMGAHLNLRK

-618 SNEAQERYVLAIRP
+618 SNEAQERYVLAIHP
-632 ESKDQFDAICT
+632 ESEAQFDAICA

-653 EATEIRQLVV
+653 TATDVRQLIL
-663 NDDLLAEQPVDM
+663 DDELLDDQPVDM

-684 PQMQRSFSRQENE
+684 PQMKRSFNRTETT
-697 LPPLEL
+697 LPALEL
-703 NNFNL
+703 EKVNL
-708 AESIKDVLRHP
+708 AESITDVLRHP

-725 FLISIGDRSITGMVV
+725 FLISIGDRSISGMVV

-759 SGLLAIEGQPMS
+759 TGLVALDNQAMT
-771 GEAMSVGERTPVAL
+771 GEAMSIGERTPVAL
-785 ISPKASARLAVGEAI
+785 INPKASARLAVGEAI
-800 TNIAGARISQ
+800 TNIAGARIAQ

-824 GEDAEDAALFDAVYT
+824 GDDAEDAALFDAVHAI
-839 VGEELCPALGIAI
+839 GEELCPALGIAI

-867 STDEGSTD
+867 DNADNNNQD

-888 FAPVIDVAK
+888 FTPVVDVAK

-907 SAFYRIDLSKGKLRL
+907 SAFYRIDLSKGQLRL
-922 GGSILAQTA
+922 GGSILAQTL
-931 SQLGNECPDL
+931 SQLGNDCPDL
-941 TQPSDLVDF
+941 SQPSDLVDF
-950 FNFIQAGNAQGVIS
+950 FNFVQAGNAQNVIS

-984 SRQGIKLSLDDKN
+984 SRQGIKLSLTDDN

-1019 ALMQLAE
+1019 ALLQLAE
-1026 EFNVSDMLSLVGQ
+1026 DYNVSDMLSLVGQ

-1050 PLHMGDDTL
+1050 PTLNGNDTL
-1059 RFSRSEL
+1059 SFKRAEL
-1066 QQEWSQ
+1066 QQQWSQ

-1090 YDLIA
+1090 YDLIS
-1095 DASHKGL
+1095 DANHKGL
-1102 IAAPNFDLNQKV
+1102 IAAPNFDLSQKV
-1114 EEPYLASRDTKP
+1114 EAPYLNSRDSKP
-1126 RVAILREQGVN
+1126 KVAILREQGVN
-1137 GQIEMAAGF
+1137 GQLEMAAGF

-1161 LNGRINLRDFD
+1161 LSKLIDLRDFD

-1205 FVRFFARPDTF
+1205 FVRFFARPNTF
-1216 SLGVCNG
+1216 ALGVCNG

-1235 GADNFPR
+1235 GAENFPR

-1256 NVKIERTK
+1256 NVKVERTK
-1264 SIFFKGMQ
+1264 SILFKGMQ

-1280 AHGEGYA
+1280 AHGEGFA
-1287 TLNTTEIDGM
+1287 TLNETEIDGM

-1323 GSLGGVT
+1323 GSVGGVT

-1344 HPERNLKAYNHSWKP
+1344 HPERTLKAYNHSWKP
-1359 EAWDEDGAWMRMFR
+1359 EEWDEDGAWMRMFR

-1378 LR
+1378 VR